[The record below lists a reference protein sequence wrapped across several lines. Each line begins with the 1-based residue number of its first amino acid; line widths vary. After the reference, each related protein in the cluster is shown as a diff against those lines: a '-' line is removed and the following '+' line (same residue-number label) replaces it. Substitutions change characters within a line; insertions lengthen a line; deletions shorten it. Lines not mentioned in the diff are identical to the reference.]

1 MPLRIDE
8 IVGYHMK
15 SFRLERQLT
24 QQALADRANLSKQTI
39 SNLEKGQGANS
50 KTIER
55 IAECLDVS
63 PLAFYAEVKS
73 DEDISFK
80 RVSHATSTKSNSI
93 PYLSELK
100 QVTDRIIADTK
111 DIIYYQQVSPV
122 IREMFQSNQD
132 FILVKLDAEKSKK
145 NYYVLSTFEEHLIS
159 NIKQAIYEETLEKQE
174 ELDELIE
181 EEEEMDSLI
190 EE

>member
-1 MPLRIDE
+1 MSLRIDE

-24 QQALADRANLSKQTI
+24 QQALADRASLSKQTI

-63 PLAFYAEVKS
+63 PLAFYTEVSS

-93 PYLSELK
+93 PYLAELK
-100 QVTDRIIADTK
+100 QVADKIIADTK
-111 DIIYYQQVSPV
+111 DMIYYQQVSPV
-122 IREMFQSNQD
+122 IKEMFQSNQD
-132 FILVKLDAEKSKK
+132 LILAKLNAEKNNK
-145 NYYVLSTFEEHLIS
+145 NYFVLSAFEENLIS
-159 NIKQAIYEETLEKQE
+159 NLKQAIYEN
-174 ELDELIE
+174 
-181 EEEEMDSLI
+181 EEEMDSLI

>member
-1 MPLRIDE
+1 MSLRIDE

-63 PLAFYAEVKS
+63 PLAFYSEVIA
-73 DEDISFK
+73 DDDISFK
-80 RVSHATSTKSNSI
+80 RVSHATSIKSNSI

-100 QVTDRIIADTK
+100 QVADRIIADTK
-111 DIIYYQQVSPV
+111 DIIYYQTVSPV
-122 IREMFQSNQD
+122 IKEMFQNNQD
-132 FILVKLDAEKSKK
+132 KILSKLNVEKNNK
-145 NYYVLSTFEEHLIS
+145 NYHVLLVFEENLIS
-159 NIKQAIYEETLEKQE
+159 NIKQAIYEE
-174 ELDELIE
+174 
-181 EEEEMDSLI
+181 EEEMDSLI